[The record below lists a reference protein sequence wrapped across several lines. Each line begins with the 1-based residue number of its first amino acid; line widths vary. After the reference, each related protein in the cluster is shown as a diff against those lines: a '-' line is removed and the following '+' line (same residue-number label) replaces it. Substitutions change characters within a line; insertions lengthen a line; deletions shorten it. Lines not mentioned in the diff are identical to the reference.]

1 MMRSTVQV
9 RIDEETRKQAA
20 ELFEHMGLDIP
31 TAIRMFL
38 KQSIESNGLPF
49 QPMIIK
55 RDINGFSQ
63 YDAARI
69 ENARKQ
75 LDEGGGILH
84 ELMED

>member
-1 MMRSTVQV
+1 MRATVQV
-9 RIDEETRKQAA
+9 RVDEDTRKRAN
-20 ELFEHMGLDIP
+20 EVFERIGLDIP

-49 QPMIIK
+49 QPMIPK

-69 ENARKQ
+69 DRAIKQ
-75 LDEGGGILH
+75 LNAGGGTYH
-84 ELMED
+84 ELIED

>member
-1 MMRSTVQV
+1 MRATVQV
-9 RIDEETRKQAA
+9 RVDEDTRKRAN
-20 ELFEHMGLDIP
+20 EVFERIGLDIP

-49 QPMIIK
+49 QPMIPK

-69 ENARKQ
+69 ARAIQQLNA
-75 LDEGGGILH
+75 GGGTYH
-84 ELMED
+84 ELIED